1 MKYTLEFSEDGPACA
16 VQAIAIAQYEAI
28 WAAQYSSRDE
38 AEASLKS
45 QGVVQRFAF
54 TGRFNG
60 IA

>member
-1 MKYTLEFSEDGPACA
+1 MKYALEFSEDGPAF
-16 VQAIAIAQYEAI
+16 AQYEAI